1 MLDYS
6 KILSPTVTSLKKSGI
21 RKFFDLLEEMDNVVS
36 LTVGQPDFVTPWH
49 IREAGIESLE
59 RGKTYYTSNAG
70 TLELRR
76 EISAYL
82 SRRFGLMYDPK
93 KEIIVT
99 IGGSEAIDMTIRSIV
114 TPGDEVIIPE
124 PCFVCYEPLVRMAGG
139 VPVIIDTCAQ
149 DRFKLTP
156 EKLAAAITPRTKLL
170 VLAYP
175 NNPTGAVMT
184 RDDLE
189 KIAEVLRPTNI
200 AVLSDEIYAEL
211 TFGFKHTSIASLPGM
226 RERTILASGFSKAYA
241 MTGWRLGYVCA
252 PAEISDQILKLHQYA
267 IMCAPTT
274 SQLAA
279 VEAMKNGDADIEYM
293 AEQYNFRRRYIYR
306 GLADI
311 GIESFEPEGAFYI
324 YPEIGKFGLS
334 SEEFCNRL
342 LYDYRCAIVPGT
354 AFGRSGEGF
363 ARISY
368 AYSVKHIDARAHRS
382 VYKNTEKINRSGP
395 GAVRW
400 KIPARANAKKVF
412 SAPLRQTSLPKCSK
426 ILI

>member
-1 MLDYS
+1 MFDYG
-6 KILSPTVTSLKKSGI
+6 KVLSPTVTSLKKSGI
-21 RKFFDLLEEMDNVVS
+21 RKFFDLLEDMDNVVS
-36 LTVGQPDFVTPWH
+36 LTVGQPDFITPWH

-70 TLELRR
+70 TLELRN
-76 EISAYL
+76 EIASYL
-82 SRRFGLMYDPK
+82 SRRFDLTYDPK
-93 KEIIVT
+93 KEITVT
-99 IGGSEAIDMTIRSIV
+99 VGGSEAIDMAIRSLV
-114 TPGDEVIIPE
+114 VPGDEVIIPE
-124 PCFVCYEPLVRMAGG
+124 PCFVCYEPLVKMAGG
-139 VPVIIDTCAQ
+139 IPVIIDTSAR
-149 DRFKLTP
+149 DKFKLTP
-156 EKLAAAITPRTKLL
+156 EKLAAAITPKTKLL

-189 KIAEVLRPTNI
+189 KIAQVLRQTNI
-200 AVLSDEIYAEL
+200 VVLSDEIYAEL
-211 TFGFKHTSIASLPGM
+211 TFGFRHTSIVSLPGM
-226 RERTILASGFSKAYA
+226 RERTVLASGFSKAYA

-252 PAEISDQILKLHQYA
+252 PAPISEQILKLHQYA

-279 VEAMKNGDADIEYM
+279 VEAMKNGDSDIEYM

-306 GLADI
+306 GLSDI

-342 LYDYRCAIVPGT
+342 LYDYHCAIVPGT

-368 AYSVKHIDARAHRS
+368 AYSVNHIDAALERIEAFIKTR
-382 VYKNTEKINRSGP
+382 R
-395 GAVRW
+395 
-400 KIPARANAKKVF
+400 
-412 SAPLRQTSLPKCSK
+412 
-426 ILI
+426 